1 MKCEIIR
8 DLLPSYLDELTSAE
22 SNQAI
27 EEHLQECKDCRKHLE
42 AMKTGR
48 VSERYVK
55 KTAEE
60 IQEEIYP
67 FKKLKKKTVRSII
80 KTVFICMIIFSIIAT
95 AYESYVG
102 TGVTAD
108 FEDMKITSLNEDG
121 VVTISFEPKDNGD
134 YIRIG
139 RTADGDW
146 KTVEIVKWNVNP
158 FYKEIERGDYL
169 TITFLDENT
178 IVAPDGQVEK
188 LTGDETLEI
197 TCADSKK
204 EKLSV
209 KKVNIKDLYTE
220 TGIKELL

>member
-1 MKCEIIR
+1 
-8 DLLPSYLDELTSAE
+8 
-22 SNQAI
+22 
-27 EEHLQECKDCRKHLE
+27 
-42 AMKTGR
+42 
-48 VSERYVK
+48 
-55 KTAEE
+55 
-60 IQEEIYP
+60 
-67 FKKLKKKTVRSII
+67 
-80 KTVFICMIIFSIIAT
+80 MIIFSIIAT
-95 AYESYVG
+95 AYEGYVG

-134 YIRIG
+134 YVRIG

>member
-42 AMKTGR
+42 AMKTEM

-60 IQEEIYP
+60 IQEE
-67 FKKLKKKTVRSII
+67 
-80 KTVFICMIIFSIIAT
+80 IIAT

>member
-1 MKCEIIR
+1 
-8 DLLPSYLDELTSAE
+8 
-22 SNQAI
+22 
-27 EEHLQECKDCRKHLE
+27 
-42 AMKTGR
+42 MKTEM

-197 TCADSKK
+197 TCVDSKK

-209 KKVNIKDLYTE
+209 KEVNIKDLYTE

>member
-1 MKCEIIR
+1 M
-8 DLLPSYLDELTSAE
+8 
-22 SNQAI
+22 
-27 EEHLQECKDCRKHLE
+27 
-42 AMKTGR
+42 
-48 VSERYVK
+48 
-55 KTAEE
+55 
-60 IQEEIYP
+60 
-67 FKKLKKKTVRSII
+67 KKKTVRSII

-108 FEDMKITSLNEDG
+108 FEDMKITSLNEGG

-134 YIRIG
+134 YVRIG

-178 IVAPDGQVEK
+178 IVAPGGQVEK

-197 TCADSKK
+197 TCVDSKK

-209 KKVNIKDLYTE
+209 KEVNIKDLYTE

>member
-27 EEHLQECKDCRKHLE
+27 EEHLQECKECGKHLE
-42 AMKTGR
+42 AMKTEM

-55 KTAEE
+55 KTTEE
-60 IQEEIYP
+60 IREEIYP

-108 FEDMKITSLNEDG
+108 FEDMKITSLNEGG

-134 YIRIG
+134 YVRIG

-197 TCADSKK
+197 TCVDSKK

-209 KKVNIKDLYTE
+209 KEVNIKDLYKE

>member
-42 AMKTGR
+42 AMKTEM

-134 YIRIG
+134 YVRIG

-209 KKVNIKDLYTE
+209 KEVNIKDLYTE